1 MFHSLLVP
9 LDGSEFSERS
19 LPFAQAIARTA
30 SASLHLVQ
38 VAAPAVPA
46 HFISSSA
53 FEYQGLDLEGYAQR
67 HRTEAQQY
75 LESVAKRLDDH
86 GISVSAELV
95 EGNIADKLA
104 WYAGHVD
111 ADLIVMTTHG
121 RTGVSKV
128 WLGSVAD
135 ALVRHTSVPVFLMH
149 PEDPYG
155 VPEEVGSI
163 DNILVPLD
171 GSPLAEAVLKPATAM
186 AEATGARL
194 TLTHMV
200 SSHAVL
206 GAQLFPLL
214 PDDIVIVR
222 EKAEEYLTG
231 VAEGLRAKGLTVETH
246 LEEHEAPA
254 TAIAEVAKKVDA
266 KLIALATHGY
276 GGLKK
281 ALLGSVADKVLRAS
295 ALPLLVVRPEEES

>member
-19 LPFAQAIARTA
+19 LPFARAIARTT

-38 VAAPAVPA
+38 VAAPVVQA

-75 LESVAKRLDDH
+75 LESVAKRFDDD

-95 EGNIADKLA
+95 EGGVADQLA
-104 WYAGHVD
+104 WYAEHIE

-121 RTGVSKV
+121 RSGVSRM

-155 VPEEVGSI
+155 VPDEVGSI
-163 DNILVPLD
+163 DHILVPLD

-222 EKAEEYLTG
+222 EKAEEYLKG

-246 LEEHEAPA
+246 LEEHESPA
-254 TAIAEVAKKVDA
+254 SAIAEVAEKLDA

-295 ALPLLVVRPEEES
+295 SLPLLVVRPAD